1 MQCKSHCLVLLWG
14 LLYKE
19 EISILMTRYY
29 YEGVNT
35 STECCEFQVATC
47 RCDLKCSTEHS
58 SDCGSVATEFL
69 KISELYRHN
78 CACGSDW

>member
-1 MQCKSHCLVLLWG
+1 MLLWV
-14 LLYKE
+14 LMKE
-19 EISILMTRYY
+19 RK
-29 YEGVNT
+29 N
-35 STECCEFQVATC
+35 ECMMDIYCHTCIESCEVEVATC
-47 RCDLKCSTEHS
+47 RCDLKYSTEHS

>member
-1 MQCKSHCLVLLWG
+1 MNKLDSVREYVYILPALSVENSRLL
-14 LLYKE
+14 LA
-19 EISILMTRYY
+19 
-29 YEGVNT
+29 VVT
-35 STECCEFQVATC
+35 SN
-47 RCDLKCSTEHS
+47 EHS

>member
-1 MQCKSHCLVLLWG
+1 MKDRPCGAPVGTVATRKELNRLTMQGQVDHH
-14 LLYKE
+14 
-19 EISILMTRYY
+19 
-29 YEGVNT
+29 T
-35 STECCEFQVATC
+35 STEYCELQIATC